1 MADKIKHVSGYV
13 CALISLRFNAM
24 KKETDDYKSIDERL
38 MEFKESNKSHLL
50 PEILFLMGI
59 TTILAF
65 LVSIVS
71 KS

>member
-1 MADKIKHVSGYV
+1 
-13 CALISLRFNAM
+13 M